1 MTLCEIWMIAT
12 LFYKSLNFRDL
23 INPCLRCPMWAV
35 WSCGLILAP
44 FGWVRMHVYFT
55 DLIYHN
61 VKTNVVKIVVN
72 SALLL

>member
-44 FGWVRMHVYFT
+44 FGWVRMHVYFNYWF
-55 DLIYHN
+55 DIC
-61 VKTNVVKIVVN
+61 KKNVVKIVVN